1 MESNKSGWNILL
13 IVLLA
18 GVLLSTLSYLSSS
31 SWRWETPPEGSK
43 QEYTYDQTR
52 PADKQAE
59 ESESK
64 QPSVTDQPWVIKQP
78 APPFAP
84 VKSCYGV
91 GETVEADGLS
101 FTLRNAS
108 VSQYNEKDLVV
119 LDFFIEDISN
129 EHAWISWASFDAFV
143 DDWAVDEEIPI
154 FVPGLSIDQLLSAD
168 LTPGKRTQGIVAY
181 KLNKG
186 WKVLELQYLF
196 YSDGQKKIVFC
207 VTPDDVK

>member
-1 MESNKSGWNILL
+1 MDSNKSGWYIFL
-13 IVLLA
+13 IILLA

-52 PADKQAE
+52 PADKQPE

-78 APPFAP
+78 TPPFAP

-101 FTLRNAS
+101 FTLRDAS

-129 EHAWISWASFDAFV
+129 EHAIIYWGSFDAFV
-143 DDWAVDEEIPI
+143 DDWAVNPEVLSS
-154 FVPGLSIDQLLSAD
+154 VPGLSIDKLLNAD

-181 KLNKG
+181 QLNKG

-196 YSDGQKKIVFC
+196 YSDGQRKIVFC

>member
-1 MESNKSGWNILL
+1 MESNKSGWNVFL

-18 GVLLSTLSYLSSS
+18 GVLLSTLSYFSSS
-31 SWRWETPPEGSK
+31 SWRWQTPPEGSK
-43 QEYTYDQTR
+43 QEYTYDQTS
-52 PADKQAE
+52 PAYNQPE

-64 QPSVTDQPWVIKQP
+64 PPWVIKQP
-78 APPFAP
+78 TPPFAP

-101 FTLRNAS
+101 FTLRDAS

>member
-1 MESNKSGWNILL
+1 MESNKSGWNVFL

-18 GVLLSTLSYLSSS
+18 GVLLSTLSYFSSS
-31 SWRWETPPEGSK
+31 SWRWQTPPEGSK
-43 QEYTYDQTR
+43 QEYTYDQTS
-52 PADKQAE
+52 PADNQPE

-64 QPSVTDQPWVIKQP
+64 QPSVMDQPWVIKQP

-91 GETVEADGLS
+91 GETVEANGLS

-119 LDFFIEDISN
+119 LEFFIEDISN
-129 EHAWISWASFDAFV
+129 EHEHIYWASFDAFV

-154 FVPGLSIDQLLSAD
+154 FVPGLSIDQFLSAD

>member
-101 FTLRNAS
+101 FTLRDAS

-143 DDWAVDEEIPI
+143 DDWAVDEEMPSS
-154 FVPGLSIDQLLSAD
+154 VPGVSRDQFLSAD
-168 LTPGKRTQGIVAY
+168 LTPGKRTQGKVAY

>member
-1 MESNKSGWNILL
+1 VESNKSGWNILL

-101 FTLRNAS
+101 FTLRDAS
-108 VSQYNEKDLVV
+108 VSQYNEKDLVL

-143 DDWAVDEEIPI
+143 DDWAVDEEMPSS
-154 FVPGLSIDQLLSAD
+154 VPGVSRDQFLSAD
-168 LTPGKRTQGIVAY
+168 LTPGKRTQGKVAY